1 MEVCGTH
8 PARRMKKIKDRAED
22 EIRDDDGEGQ
32 RDEQMLDQPRR
43 RWAGQ
48 VLRRGSEFIDGRMLR
63 MEVPGRRPRGRAR
76 RRFMD
81 GVKDDTKLGGV
92 SAEDWVS
99 WRQLIHF
106 AGACRERP
114 KSEKGKDSSSFF

>member
-1 MEVCGTH
+1 
-8 PARRMKKIKDRAED
+8 
-22 EIRDDDGEGQ
+22 
-32 RDEQMLDQPRR
+32 MLDQPRL

-48 VLRRGSEFIDGRMLR
+48 VLRRDREFIDGGMLR

-92 SAEDWVS
+92 SAEDWVR

-106 AGACRERP
+106 AGACREQP